1 MATRKKSAIF
11 IQATAPRPKTQTE
24 LKKRIRSVSY
34 SDALMAV
41 EWLNAAKGT
50 PAYRRV
56 LKVRRELDELAKMLD
71 TLGQEWQSRKGKRK
85 LTKEEIERV
94 QESARLEICFRE
106 RHRTLIRTVAKYT
119 CVPCLAFYIP
129 TAAWRFDM
137 VPKLRIG
144 PTKEIEDGNNVI
156 QITESSAILALLRLA
171 TKRELLKV
179 RLCENCG
186 ERWRV
191 SERLLDRFCSDEFR
205 ESFYKKS
212 PKFKDRK
219 ARNQQRYRENL
230 KQRKN
235 QFS

>member
-1 MATRKKSAIF
+1 MATKKKGAIF

-34 SDALMAV
+34 SDALQAV

-56 LKVRRELDELAKMLD
+56 LKVRTELYELAIMLD
-71 TLGQEWQSRKGKRK
+71 TLGQQWQSRRVKRQ
-85 LTKEEIERV
+85 LTKQEIEHE
-94 QESARLEICFRE
+94 QEGARLEICFRE
-106 RHRTLIRTVAKYT
+106 RHRTLVRTVAKYT
-119 CVPCLAFYIP
+119 SVPFLDFHIP

-137 VPKLRIG
+137 VPKLRSG
-144 PTKEIEDGNNVI
+144 PTTEIEDGNNVV
-156 QITESSAILALLRLA
+156 QITESSAIGALLRLA
-171 TKRELLKV
+171 TKRELFKV

-191 SERLLDRFCSDEFR
+191 SERQLDRFCSDECR

-230 KQRKN
+230 KRRKN